1 MEFLLLIMAILLY
14 VLDSSQESKEKK
26 DD

>member
-14 VLDSSQESKEKK
+14 VLDGSQESKEKK